1 MKRLI
6 TVVAA
11 AALTVSAAVVS
22 APAQAASSGVA
33 TAADSASKPYVPP
46 PISWG
51 ACSDPTLVHYGAQ
64 CGMVTVPLDYA
75 HPHGTLIHLA
85 VSRVK
90 HTTSQSAY
98 QGVMLVNPGG
108 PGGSGLVYSV
118 LQGFVPNNAGKSYD
132 WIGFDPRGVGSSVP
146 VAVLQRQLHGL

>member
-22 APAQAASSGVA
+22 APAQAASGGVA

-51 ACSDPTLVHYGAQ
+51 ACSDPTLVRFGAQ
-64 CGMVTVPLDYA
+64 CGLLDGA
-75 HPHGTLIHLA
+75 AGLRAPERHEDPARGLA
-85 VSRVK
+85 GQAQDAGR
-90 HTTSQSAY
+90 
-98 QGVMLVNPGG
+98 
-108 PGGSGLVYSV
+108 GSTRASCWST
-118 LQGFVPNNAGKSYD
+118 PAA
-132 WIGFDPRGVGSSVP
+132 PAAR
-146 VAVLQRQLHGL
+146 A